1 MKRKLDVSQPKL
13 TSRVIVGL
21 VSTGPYEMLKISGN
35 PLIRIMMESGLKPT
49 IFVEV
54 RLSRE

>member
-13 TSRVIVGL
+13 TSRIIVGL

-35 PLIRIMMESGLKPT
+35 PIIRIMMESGLKPI
-49 IFVEV
+49 IFDEV
-54 RLSRE
+54 QLSRE